1 MLGSLYLVNGY
12 LVAFI
17 LLVLTIMCMVLEEL
31 IMTEEIKDENLD
43 KSTEET
49 IENEQVTLSKSEYE
63 KRIEAESDRKLNKVL
78 SREREKYEAQLEER
92 VQKAL
97 SEDKRLSQLSETDRR
112 AEELTAR
119 EKELAEK
126 ELNIKRTEI
135 KNDAISELVERK
147 LPKEFVEYLSTD
159 NEEETF
165 NNIKEFD
172 ELFKKTLSDSIE
184 NEIDKRFKASGRN
197 LQDGAGS
204 TVPNIQS
211 FREMANEVNIRNK

>member
-1 MLGSLYLVNGY
+1 
-12 LVAFI
+12 
-17 LLVLTIMCMVLEEL
+17 
-31 IMTEEIKDENLD
+31 MTEEIKDENLD
-43 KSTEET
+43 ESTEET
-49 IENEQVTLSKSEYE
+49 IEDEQVTLSKSEYE

-135 KNDAISELVERK
+135 KNDAIAELVERK

-184 NEIDKRFKASGRN
+184 DEIDKRFKASGRN

-204 TVPNIQS
+204 AVPNIQS

>member
-1 MLGSLYLVNGY
+1 
-12 LVAFI
+12 
-17 LLVLTIMCMVLEEL
+17 
-31 IMTEEIKDENLD
+31 MTEEIKDENLD
-43 KSTEET
+43 ESTEET
-49 IENEQVTLSKSEYE
+49 IEDEQVTLSKSEYE

-165 NNIKEFD
+165 NNIKQFD

-184 NEIDKRFKASGRN
+184 DEIDKRFKASGRN
-197 LQDGAGS
+197 LQDGAGN

>member
-1 MLGSLYLVNGY
+1 
-12 LVAFI
+12 
-17 LLVLTIMCMVLEEL
+17 
-31 IMTEEIKDENLD
+31 MTEEIKDENLD
-43 KSTEET
+43 ESTEET
-49 IENEQVTLSKSEYE
+49 IEDEQVTLSKSEYE

-135 KNDAISELVERK
+135 KNDAIAELVERK

-165 NNIKEFD
+165 NNIKQFD

-184 NEIDKRFKASGRN
+184 DEIDKRFKASGRN

-204 TVPNIQS
+204 AVPNIQS

>member
-1 MLGSLYLVNGY
+1 
-12 LVAFI
+12 
-17 LLVLTIMCMVLEEL
+17 
-31 IMTEEIKDENLD
+31 MTEEIKDENLD
-43 KSTEET
+43 ESTEET
-49 IENEQVTLSKSEYE
+49 IEDEQVTLSKSEYE
-63 KRIEAESDRKLNKVL
+63 KRIEAESDRKLHKVL
-78 SREREKYEAQLEER
+78 SREREKYESQLEER

-135 KNDAISELVERK
+135 KNDAIAELVERK

-165 NNIKEFD
+165 NNIKRFD

-184 NEIDKRFKASGRN
+184 DEIDKRFKASGRN

>member
-1 MLGSLYLVNGY
+1 
-12 LVAFI
+12 
-17 LLVLTIMCMVLEEL
+17 
-31 IMTEEIKDENLD
+31 MTEEIKDENLD

-49 IENEQVTLSKSEYE
+49 TEDEQVTLSKSEYE

-135 KNDAISELVERK
+135 KNDAIAELVERK

-165 NNIKEFD
+165 NNIKQFD

-184 NEIDKRFKASGRN
+184 DEIDKRFKASGRN
-197 LQDGAGS
+197 LQDGAGN

>member
-1 MLGSLYLVNGY
+1 
-12 LVAFI
+12 
-17 LLVLTIMCMVLEEL
+17 
-31 IMTEEIKDENLD
+31 MTEEIKDENLD

-49 IENEQVTLSKSEYE
+49 IEDEQVTLSKSEYE

-135 KNDAISELVERK
+135 KNDAIAELVERK

-165 NNIKEFD
+165 NNIK
-172 ELFKKTLSDSIE
+172 
-184 NEIDKRFKASGRN
+184 
-197 LQDGAGS
+197 QDRKS
-204 TVPNIQS
+204 V
-211 FREMANEVNIRNK
+211 V

>member
-1 MLGSLYLVNGY
+1 
-12 LVAFI
+12 
-17 LLVLTIMCMVLEEL
+17 MVLEDL

-43 KSTEET
+43 ESTEET
-49 IENEQVTLSKSEYE
+49 IEDEQVTLSKSEYE

-135 KNDAISELVERK
+135 KNDAIAELVERK

-165 NNIKEFD
+165 NNIKQFD

-184 NEIDKRFKASGRN
+184 DEIDKRFKASGRN
-197 LQDGAGS
+197 LQDGAGN

>member
-1 MLGSLYLVNGY
+1 
-12 LVAFI
+12 
-17 LLVLTIMCMVLEEL
+17 MVLEEL

-43 KSTEET
+43 ESTEET
-49 IENEQVTLSKSEYE
+49 IEDEQVTLSKSEYE

-135 KNDAISELVERK
+135 KNDAIAELVERK

-165 NNIKEFD
+165 NNIKQFD

-184 NEIDKRFKASGRN
+184 DEIDKRFKASGRN
-197 LQDGAGS
+197 LQDGAGN

>member
-1 MLGSLYLVNGY
+1 
-12 LVAFI
+12 
-17 LLVLTIMCMVLEEL
+17 
-31 IMTEEIKDENLD
+31 MTEEIKDENLD

-49 IENEQVTLSKSEYE
+49 TEDEQVTLSKSEYE

-78 SREREKYEAQLEER
+78 SREREKYEAELEER

-135 KNDAISELVERK
+135 KNDAIAELVERK

-165 NNIKEFD
+165 NNIKQFD

-184 NEIDKRFKASGRN
+184 DEIDKRFKASGRN
-197 LQDGAGS
+197 LQDGAGN

>member
-1 MLGSLYLVNGY
+1 
-12 LVAFI
+12 
-17 LLVLTIMCMVLEEL
+17 
-31 IMTEEIKDENLD
+31 MTEEIKDENLD
-43 KSTEET
+43 ESTEET
-49 IENEQVTLSKSEYE
+49 IEDEQVTLSKSEYE

-135 KNDAISELVERK
+135 KNDAIAELVERK

-165 NNIKEFD
+165 NNIKQFD

-184 NEIDKRFKASGRN
+184 DEIDKRFKASGRN
-197 LQDGAGS
+197 LQDGSGS

>member
-1 MLGSLYLVNGY
+1 
-12 LVAFI
+12 
-17 LLVLTIMCMVLEEL
+17 
-31 IMTEEIKDENLD
+31 MTEEIKDENLD
-43 KSTEET
+43 ESTEGT
-49 IENEQVTLSKSEYE
+49 IEDEQVTLSKSEYE

-135 KNDAISELVERK
+135 KNDAIAELVERK

-165 NNIKEFD
+165 NNIKQFD

-184 NEIDKRFKASGRN
+184 DEIDKRFKASGRN
-197 LQDGAGS
+197 LQDGAGN

>member
-1 MLGSLYLVNGY
+1 
-12 LVAFI
+12 
-17 LLVLTIMCMVLEEL
+17 
-31 IMTEEIKDENLD
+31 MTEEIKDENLD
-43 KSTEET
+43 ESTEET
-49 IENEQVTLSKSEYE
+49 IEDEQVTLSKSEYE

-92 VQKAL
+92 EQKAL
-97 SEDKRLSQLSETDRR
+97 REDKRLSQLSETDRR

-135 KNDAISELVERK
+135 KNDAIAELVERK
-147 LPKEFVEYLSTD
+147 LPKEFVDYLSTD

>member
-1 MLGSLYLVNGY
+1 
-12 LVAFI
+12 
-17 LLVLTIMCMVLEEL
+17 
-31 IMTEEIKDENLD
+31 MTEEIKDENLD
-43 KSTEET
+43 ESTEET
-49 IENEQVTLSKSEYE
+49 IEDEQVTLSKSEYE

-135 KNDAISELVERK
+135 KNDAIAELVERK

-165 NNIKEFD
+165 NNIKQFD

-184 NEIDKRFKASGRN
+184 DEIDQRFKASGRN

>member
-1 MLGSLYLVNGY
+1 MP
-12 LVAFI
+12 
-17 LLVLTIMCMVLEEL
+17 LVLTIMCMVLEDL

-43 KSTEET
+43 ESTEET
-49 IENEQVTLSKSEYE
+49 IEDEQVTLSKSEYE

-135 KNDAISELVERK
+135 KNDAIAELVERK
-147 LPKEFVEYLSTD
+147 LPKEFVDYLSTD

-165 NNIKEFD
+165 NNIKRFD

-184 NEIDKRFKASGRN
+184 DEIDKRFKASGRN

>member
-1 MLGSLYLVNGY
+1 
-12 LVAFI
+12 
-17 LLVLTIMCMVLEEL
+17 
-31 IMTEEIKDENLD
+31 MTEEIKDENLD

-49 IENEQVTLSKSEYE
+49 IEDEQVTLSKSEYE

-135 KNDAISELVERK
+135 KNDAIAELVERK

-184 NEIDKRFKASGRN
+184 DEIDKRFKASGRN
-197 LQDGAGS
+197 LQDGAGN

>member
-1 MLGSLYLVNGY
+1 
-12 LVAFI
+12 
-17 LLVLTIMCMVLEEL
+17 
-31 IMTEEIKDENLD
+31 MTEEIKDENLD
-43 KSTEET
+43 ESTEET
-49 IENEQVTLSKSEYE
+49 IEDEQVTLSKSEYE

-78 SREREKYEAQLEER
+78 SREREKYESQLEER

-135 KNDAISELVERK
+135 KNDAIAELVERK

-165 NNIKEFD
+165 NNIKQFD

-184 NEIDKRFKASGRN
+184 DEIDKRFKASGRN

>member
-1 MLGSLYLVNGY
+1 
-12 LVAFI
+12 
-17 LLVLTIMCMVLEEL
+17 
-31 IMTEEIKDENLD
+31 MTEEIKDENLD
-43 KSTEET
+43 ESTEET
-49 IENEQVTLSKSEYE
+49 IEDEQVTLSKSEYE

-135 KNDAISELVERK
+135 KNDAIAELVERK

-165 NNIKEFD
+165 NNIKQFD

-184 NEIDKRFKASGRN
+184 DEIDKRFKASGRN
-197 LQDGAGS
+197 LQDGAGN

>member
-1 MLGSLYLVNGY
+1 
-12 LVAFI
+12 
-17 LLVLTIMCMVLEEL
+17 
-31 IMTEEIKDENLD
+31 MTEEIKDENLD

-49 IENEQVTLSKSEYE
+49 IEDEQVTLSKSEYE

-135 KNDAISELVERK
+135 KNDAIAELVERK

-165 NNIKEFD
+165 NNIKKFD

-184 NEIDKRFKASGRN
+184 VEIDKRFKASGRN
-197 LQDGAGS
+197 LQDGAGN